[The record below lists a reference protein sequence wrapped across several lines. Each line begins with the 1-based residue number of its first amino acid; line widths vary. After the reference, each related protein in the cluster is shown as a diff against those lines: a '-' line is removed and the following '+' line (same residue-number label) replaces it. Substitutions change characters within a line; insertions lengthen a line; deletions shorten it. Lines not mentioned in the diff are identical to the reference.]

1 MFKKQTLKNGL
12 RVITVPLR
20 DATSVTVLAL
30 FATGSK
36 YETKEVNG
44 LSHFLEHMMFKGTKK
59 RPTALSI
66 AEELEKVGGFYNA
79 FTGEER
85 TGYWVK
91 VDYTHLDLAMDVV
104 SDMLVNSKFDK
115 KEMDKERGVIVE
127 EMNMVKDN
135 PRRYVW
141 DLLNGLMYGDQPAG
155 RDILGTKEI
164 ISKVSREELVKYYKS
179 QYGAKNMVLIVSG
192 KFDRKL
198 IFKKINKYF
207 KNLNLQKPLKKPKVV
222 ENQQHPGVSVN
233 FKETDQTHLC
243 LSWRAFDIFDERKY
257 ALAVLSLIL
266 GEGMSSRLFVR
277 IREKHGLAYTIQSG
291 TDHSTDT
298 GCLAIYA
305 GVGNDKVEKALKE
318 TLDEIKK
325 IKTKGVTDAELKK
338 AKDNFKG
345 KTLIGLETSDDWASF
360 VGGQEVLT
368 SKILYPEEILK
379 KINKVTKKDIL
390 EVAGEIFKNEKM
402 NLALI
407 GPFKDDK
414 EFRDILKI

>member
-12 RVITVPLR
+12 RILTIPLR

-36 YETKEVNG
+36 YETEEING

-59 RPTALSI
+59 RPTAQIIS
-66 AEELEKVGGFYNA
+66 EELDGVGGNFNA

-85 TGYWVK
+85 NGYWVK
-91 VDYTHLDLAMDVV
+91 VDYTHLDLALDVV
-104 SDMLVNSKFDK
+104 SDMLINSKFDK
-115 KEMDKERGVIVE
+115 KEMDKERGVIIE
-127 EMNMVKDN
+127 EMNMVKDD
-135 PRRYVW
+135 PHRHVW
-141 DLLNGLMYGDQPAG
+141 DLLNRLMYGDQPAG

-164 ISKVSREELVKYYKS
+164 ISTVSREKLAEYYKK
-179 QYGAKNMVLIVSG
+179 QYGAENMVLAVAG
-192 KFDRKL
+192 KFNQKDIL
-198 IFKKINKYF
+198 KKINKYF
-207 KNLNLQKPLKKPKVV
+207 SKLNRQKPHDKPRVV
-222 ENQQHPGVSVN
+222 ENQQHPEMLIN

-243 LSWRAFDIFDERKY
+243 LSFRAFDIFDERKY
-257 ALAVLSLIL
+257 VLAVLSLIL

-291 TDHSTDT
+291 TIHLTDV
-298 GCLAIYA
+298 GYLAIYA
-305 GVGNDKVEKALKE
+305 GVNNDKIKKALTE

-325 IKTKGVTDAELKK
+325 IKIKGVTDAELKK

-345 KTLIGLETSDDWASF
+345 KTLIGLETSDEWASF
-360 VGGQEVLT
+360 IGGQEIIT
-368 SKILYPEEILK
+368 NRILYPEEMLK
-379 KINKVTKKDIL
+379 KINKVTRKDVL
-390 EVAGEIFKNEKM
+390 AVAKEIFQNEKM

-407 GPFKDDK
+407 GPFKDSE